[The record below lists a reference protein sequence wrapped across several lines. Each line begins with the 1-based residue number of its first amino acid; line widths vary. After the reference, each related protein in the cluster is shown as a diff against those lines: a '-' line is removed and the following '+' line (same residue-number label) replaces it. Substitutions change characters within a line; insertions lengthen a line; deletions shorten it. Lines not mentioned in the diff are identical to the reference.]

1 MAPLDIP
8 LWWMLF
14 CSTQYSEVI
23 CEDGQ
28 VHGGEDD
35 NTVVGISRIMMTIV
49 THMRGMMVLTL
60 SNKARVYATSS

>member
-35 NTVVGISRIMMTIV
+35 NTVVGEQDHDDNCDTYEEDDGV
-49 THMRGMMVLTL
+49 NLV
-60 SNKARVYATSS
+60 